1 MMKEFDYK
9 EFANVLRFQVRGLV
23 PEQFKDK
30 EQALQSLIFEEAKYF
45 GQKFSKF
52 DLIDSLRCSTIIQ
65 AIGEWSFHKY
75 IDCCIGGVPEE
86 LKS

>member
-23 PEQFKDK
+23 LEQFKDK

-52 DLIDSLRCSTIIQ
+52 DLIDRVYRLLYWRCS
-65 AIGEWSFHKY
+65 
-75 IDCCIGGVPEE
+75 GGVEIFNR
-86 LKS
+86 S

>member
-30 EQALQSLIFEEAKYF
+30 EVYVTEKIDYQSATFTGKMVPRFNNWFGIKMFNLINK
-45 GQKFSKF
+45 
-52 DLIDSLRCSTIIQ
+52 L
-65 AIGEWSFHKY
+65 
-75 IDCCIGGVPEE
+75 
-86 LKS
+86 

>member
-9 EFANVLRFQVRGLV
+9 EFANVLGFQVRGLV

-45 GQKFSKF
+45 G
-52 DLIDSLRCSTIIQ
+52 
-65 AIGEWSFHKY
+65 
-75 IDCCIGGVPEE
+75 
-86 LKS
+86 